1 MTEQP
6 SLPPELAAWALKK
19 LRALLQFEDADAYL
33 VEELVSFISG
43 DSGRGREG
51 RFRDLDDPE
60 KERKRRE
67 EEDLSQF
74 VESLVAPMRPDF
86 SPEVARQVAE
96 FASEFACRLRDS
108 RRQAMGETPGS
119 RDEKKKLVQIQESE
133 GDVRRNDGSKSH
145 IDSEI
150 EHTHK
155 RETQH
160 STALPPGL
168 GAYDS
173 CSSPLFSSVSS
184 SSPSSSPSSSSA
196 SSSSSCSSSC
206 SSSFT
211 SCSSLSCSSSFA
223 SSSKW
228 GEGVTRQEEAVNEKE
243 EKEKEEKEKE
253 EKEKEEKEKEEKEKE
268 EKEKEED
275 AELQKED
282 EREAVLLKKRETK
295 RVKKKA
301 GVLQLNAFGLAASH
315 LSLGESKR
323 PKYMCVQRA
332 NEKSSVRCVCLCMGT
347 EHGVH
352 GSCMYCGKVACK
364 MEGGGECLF
373 CGNKIKTH
381 SSVSPPDRVPEN
393 SRSSNVPP
401 TEDEGGRGR
410 RGAHRQRL
418 QRKLEFSCSGN
429 RRSEREDTERYEA
442 ESDGWLEEERL
453 TDATPE
459 DRETVKRER
468 SHALRRAVALKD
480 RLVHFDRT
488 SAVRSVVFDDAA
500 DWFDEA
506 RNIWIEAN
514 RRAEAA
520 ERWEEQARQADDD
533 RRRVRITLDLV
544 NKTVVDETLMRS
556 EERMKE
562 QEENLQR
569 FQMACAATTEEG
581 QDAEDAE
588 GGSSQ
593 WGGQKTK
600 IYFDEEKKRG
610 AEEKE
615 LKKPNAFPPLSKED
629 TRRQLE
635 RLEEIQRQVEAQA
648 ARRWRDER
656 EAEEELAEWEAEAGE
671 IFADRDDEKEN
682 VQHSSGLASV
692 QNPSLS
698 ATSRRLLEVLQA
710 SRLEGGGEPADVASW
725 APKPRSR
732 GDRAATA
739 SEGAKP
745 PGFFVSRSAPF
756 QQEEDFFATR
766 SQEPQGKWQQD
777 LQSRLRA
784 QAEAEERRRLEAQ
797 EKARRQTQGE
807 VLLPGAPAR
816 SPEGATSSTGA
827 ADDASCA
834 SALPRNDSS
843 RVHTLEAGKKKRLF
857 RVEEAGLLGEE
868 DQPEESEFSHLGAV
882 QPPALGGGPGDAS
895 LQESSAFSEKPFG
908 LNEGDPEAWDWES
921 DVGGS
926 EFREGETGEAREDL
940 EDAQDAGL
948 CLTVR
953 QPFASLIVLGFKAK
967 EGRNWPC
974 AHRGRMWIHAAAT
987 APSPATIEAAR
998 RFYEQ
1003 LLHLSASASCL
1014 WKDTE
1019 ERHCEARCDAQGS
1032 CEAKETALPPFP
1044 REFPTS
1050 AVLGCVT
1057 VVDCV
1062 EKTEQASWGLDETE
1076 GCKFEFTFRR
1086 PRRLIVPVKVV
1097 GRQPRIWNL
1106 ARGKLPH
1113 MQAALLKAR
1122 WPRVLGHK
1130 FKEPRDNCGEDN
1142 S

>member
-1 MTEQP
+1 MEEQP
-6 SLPPELAAWALKK
+6 SLPPELAAWALEK
-19 LRALLQFEDADAYL
+19 LRALLQLEDADAYL
-33 VEELVSFISG
+33 VEELVSFIPG

-51 RFRDLDDPE
+51 GLRDPDDRE
-60 KERKRRE
+60 KERRRRE

-74 VESLVAPMRPDF
+74 IESLVAPMRPDF

-96 FASEFACRLRDS
+96 FASEFARRLRDS
-108 RRQAMGETPGS
+108 RRHAVGEIQGS
-119 RDEKKKLVQIQESE
+119 RDEKKKFLHQLQESE
-133 GDVRRNDGSKSH
+133 GGVRRNGGGKSH
-145 IDSEI
+145 VDSEVD
-150 EHTHK
+150 HTHK
-155 RETQH
+155 RERQVNTP
-160 STALPPGL
+160 LPPGL
-168 GAYDS
+168 SAYDS
-173 CSSPLFSSVSS
+173 RSSASFSSGSS
-184 SSPSSSPSSSSA
+184 SSPSSSSPSSPSA
-196 SSSSSCSSSC
+196 SSSSSCSSSF

-211 SCSSLSCSSSFA
+211 SCSSLSCSSSSA
-223 SSSKW
+223 SSSNW
-228 GEGVTRQEEAVNEKE
+228 GEGISRHGEAVNEKVEKE
-243 EKEKEEKEKE
+243 EGEKEKGEKKEKEEKEE
-253 EKEKEEKEKEEKEKE
+253 GEKEKNEDEEP
-268 EKEKEED
+268 
-275 AELQKED
+275 QKED
-282 EREAVLLKKRETK
+282 EREALLLKRRETK

-301 GVLQLNAFGLAASH
+301 GVLQLNAFGLAASR

-323 PKYMCVQRA
+323 AKYMCLQRA

-381 SSVSPPDRVPEN
+381 SSVSPPDRGPEN
-393 SRSSNVPP
+393 SRSSTVPP

-410 RGAHRQRL
+410 RGAHRQRS
-418 QRKLEFSCSGN
+418 QRRLEFSYSGN
-429 RRSEREDTERYEA
+429 RCPEREDTERYEA
-442 ESDGWLEEERL
+442 ESDGWLEEERP

-459 DRETVKRER
+459 ERETVKQKRI
-468 SHALRRAVALKD
+468 HALKRAVALKD

-544 NKTVVDETLMRS
+544 NKTVVDETLTRA

-569 FQMACAATTEEG
+569 FQLACAATTEEG

-615 LKKPNAFPPLSKED
+615 LKKPSAFPPLSKED

-671 IFADRDDEKEN
+671 ISADRDDEKEN

-698 ATSRRLLEVLQA
+698 STSRRLLEVLQA
-710 SRLEGGGEPADVASW
+710 SRLEGGGEPAGVASW

-732 GDRAATA
+732 GDRAAAA

-766 SQEPQGKWQQD
+766 GQEPQGKWQQD
-777 LQSRLRA
+777 LQSRLRT

-807 VLLPGAPAR
+807 DLLPGAPAR
-816 SPEGATSSTGA
+816 SPEGAASSAGA
-827 ADDASCA
+827 ADDAFCA
-834 SALPRNDSS
+834 SALPRNASS
-843 RVHTLEAGKKKRLF
+843 RVHALEAGKKKRLF
-857 RVEEAGLLGEE
+857 RVEEVGLLGEE
-868 DQPEESEFSHLGAV
+868 DKPEESEFSHLGAV
-882 QPPALGGGPGDAS
+882 QPPAPGGGPGKDSLHEYSAS
-895 LQESSAFSEKPFG
+895 SEELFG
-908 LNEGDPEAWDWES
+908 MNEADLEAWDWER

-926 EFREGETGEAREDL
+926 GFRECETGETREDL
-940 EDAQDAGL
+940 EDAQDEGL

-987 APSPATIEAAR
+987 PPNPATIEAAR

-1003 LLHLSASASCL
+1003 LLHLSASVSCL
-1014 WKDTE
+1014 WRDTE
-1019 ERHCEARCDAQGS
+1019 GHQCEARGDAQGS
-1032 CEAKETALPPFP
+1032 REAKETALPPFP

-1106 ARGKLPH
+1106 TRGKLPH

-1122 WPRVLGHK
+1122 WPRALGHK
-1130 FKEPRDNCGEDN
+1130 FKERRHNCGDDN